1 MKAKRIVVGA
11 RRTRYAPVHARE
23 PLATPRVAGG
33 VIFETDAV
41 ERVDAASRREERH
54 ASFEANRET
63 VPVGTGKEKHGVWKR
78 MVRKIRVRLGRRL

>member
-1 MKAKRIVVGA
+1 MKGTRIVVGA
-11 RRTRYAPVHARE
+11 RRTRYAPLHARE

-33 VIFETDAV
+33 GIFETDAV

-63 VPVGTGKEKHGVWKR
+63 VPVSIGTEKHGAAR
-78 MVRKIRVRLGRRL
+78 RFVRRVKERLWRKL